1 MWKFFFEWI
10 ALWKLILTIIRLSP
24 TVWSCVWL
32 CSQRS
37 LRWSHRGGKKAAVLI
52 TGDAQWGLAVGS
64 MRSEPHIQ
72 FILFAISFV
81 SSGMD
86 SSWKNVGRLCV
97 LSFAWYSLSVSTV
110 IQWTTLGYRLV
121 ELLCLWRCNIPLPG
135 AWDCSSPIP
144 PQQIAVLKKHYWWDM
159 VLISSRTVL
168 RINHLYFRIYSNLW
182 SFYSPSITFYLD
194 RSVDLLKW
202 ESQQT
207 VILLKAKKG
216 KK

>member
-1 MWKFFFEWI
+1 MNSLLKVNPHNHWPVTHCV
-10 ALWKLILTIIRLSP
+10 IL
-24 TVWSCVWL
+24 CVA
-32 CSQRS
+32 CSQIS

-52 TGDAQWGLAVGS
+52 TRDAQWGLAVGS
-64 MRSEPHIQ
+64 MSEPCIQ

-81 SSGMD
+81 SSDMD
-86 SSWKNVGRLCV
+86 SSWKNVGRLCI

-144 PQQIAVLKKHYWWDM
+144 PQQMAVLKKHYWRDM

-182 SFYSPSITFYLD
+182 SFYSHSITFYLD